1 MSVLSRVYRDCHGL
15 SGRSWTHPVFQAGLG
30 NWAELFQSAEMA
42 GKKSKR
48 AKKSKVADQQSAERD
63 DLIRD
68 AGGYD
73 WGLPAIEMVMANMEL
88 SKRLAVGG
96 FSGCGFG
103 VVPDGLPFMTLLGTN
118 IRGMKNALSLLK
130 EWATLSG
137 PNAIRIEIAFDG
149 PGYVLAISQQVDL
162 LRWRV
167 SGIDTVRQPL
177 MMVTSHMK
185 RMETR
190 HPVLNQLA
198 DYAERPVAP
207 LWLIVADLPEEMVRG
222 GGSRAY
228 NFTPSWDNAILLP
241 GIDVYRRLEDRPPHS
256 MARTEAEVDARK
268 KEGQD
273 RHWPPAD
280 DEDAPSVMRARE
292 RRLAASM
299 PKTLHVLRNTRRG
312 AALLVHGQA
321 FGCARWQ
328 VEQAI
333 CNLRSADLLT
343 YKPSSTGK
351 RLAMLD
357 SVRRLVLEPAS
368 VEVDLTLISAA
379 ELESQIGL
387 DAAFL
392 LRRLEPDRQIEDT
405 VAGRIR
411 RVQELG
417 YG

>member
-1 MSVLSRVYRDCHGL
+1 
-15 SGRSWTHPVFQAGLG
+15 
-30 NWAELFQSAEMA
+30 MA
-42 GKKSKR
+42 TKKGKG
-48 AKKSKVADQQSAERD
+48 AKKAKSFDQDGAERD
-63 DLIRD
+63 DLIKE

-73 WGLPAIEMVMANMEL
+73 WGWPEVEMVMANMEL
-88 SKRLAVGG
+88 SKRLAAGG

-103 VVPDGLPFMTLLGTN
+103 VVPDSSPFMTLLGTD
-118 IRGMKNALSLLK
+118 IRGMKSALALLK
-130 EWATLSG
+130 EWTTLSG
-137 PNAIRIEIAFDG
+137 PNAMRIEIAFDG

-162 LRWRV
+162 LRWRI

-177 MMVTSHMK
+177 MMVTSHIK
-185 RMETR
+185 RMDTR
-190 HPVLNQLA
+190 HPVLDQLA
-198 DYAERPVAP
+198 GYAEQPVAP
-207 LWLIVADLPEEMVRG
+207 LWLIVAELPEKMARG
-222 GGSRAY
+222 GGSRDY
-228 NFTPSWDNAILLP
+228 GFTPSWDNAILLP
-241 GIDVYRRLEDRPPHS
+241 GIDVYRRLEDRPPHT
-256 MARTEAEVDARK
+256 MARTEAEFDARK
-268 KEGQD
+268 NEGQD
-273 RHWPPAD
+273 RDWPPAG
-280 DEDAPSVMRARE
+280 DEDAASVMRTRE

-312 AALLVHGQA
+312 AALLAHGQA

-333 CNLRSADLLT
+333 CNLRSAGFLA

-351 RLAMLD
+351 RLAMLNA
-357 SVRRLVLEPAS
+357 VRRRVLEPAS
-368 VEVDLTLISAA
+368 VDVDLTLISAA

-392 LRRLEPDRQIEDT
+392 LRRLEPGRQIEDA